1 MKYPW
6 TYALKDNNILVD
18 YIIIKNSFYY
28 FCKFFA
34 YISNEFLNDMRLTAC
49 PVIIA
54 INIHLY
60 RTKRLLKEKQIFQK
74 KIFRKQLRK
83 KNSANFWT
91 WQ

>member
-1 MKYPW
+1 
-6 TYALKDNNILVD
+6 
-18 YIIIKNSFYY
+18 
-28 FCKFFA
+28 
-34 YISNEFLNDMRLTAC
+34 MRLTAC

-83 KNSANFWT
+83 KNSANF
-91 WQ
+91 